1 MSRGNKILGKIGED
15 AAAEHLGGKGY
26 AILGRNVRTPSGEL
40 DLVAS
45 AGEFLVFVEV
55 KARRGRSHGL
65 PEEAITA
72 RKKKHLLESAQ
83 HYLQAT
89 GRTDQPWRIDVVAIE
104 YGRSGALERI
114 EVFEN
119 AVSG

>member
-1 MSRGNKILGKIGED
+1 MAPSNNLLGKKGED
-15 AAAEHLGGKGY
+15 AAARHLAGLRY
-26 AILGRNVRTPSGEL
+26 AILARNVRTPSGEL
-40 DLVAS
+40 DLVAQ

-55 KARRGRSHGL
+55 KARRGRGHGL
-65 PEEAITA
+65 PEEAITP

-83 HYLQAT
+83 HYLQET
-89 GRTDQPWRIDVVAIE
+89 GWTDRPWRIDVVAIE
-104 YGRSGALERI
+104 YTPAGVLERI

>member
-1 MSRGNKILGKIGED
+1 MVPDNKLLGKKGEN
-15 AAAEHLGGKGY
+15 AAANHLSGKGY
-26 AILGRNVRTPSGEL
+26 TILGRNVRTPSGEL
-40 DLVAS
+40 DLVAQ

-65 PEEAITA
+65 PEEAITQ

-83 HYLQAT
+83 YYLQET
-89 GRTDQPWRIDVVAIE
+89 GRMDQSWRIDVVAIE
-104 YGRSGALERI
+104 YGRTGALERI

>member
-1 MSRGNKILGKIGED
+1 MTRGNKILGRKGED
-15 AAAEHLGGKGY
+15 AAANHLAGKGY
-26 AILGRNVRTPSGEL
+26 KILERNVRTPVGEL
-40 DLVAS
+40 DLVAQ

-65 PEEAITA
+65 PEEAITP

-89 GRTDQPWRIDVVAIE
+89 GRTDQPWRIDVLAIE
-104 YGRSGALERI
+104 YSRAGALERI

-119 AVSG
+119 AVVG

>member
-1 MSRGNKILGKIGED
+1 MASENKILGKKGEE
-15 AAAEHLGGKGY
+15 AAARHLSNSGY
-26 AILGRNVRTPSGEL
+26 IVLERNVRTPAGEL

-45 AGEFLVFVEV
+45 RGEFLVFVEV
-55 KARRGRSHGL
+55 KTRRGRRHGL
-65 PEEAITA
+65 PEEAITP

-83 HYLQAT
+83 YFLQES
-89 GRTDQPWRIDVVAIE
+89 GRMDQPWRIDVVAIE
-104 YGRSGALERI
+104 YGPRGTMERI

>member
-1 MSRGNKILGKIGED
+1 MPAENKSLGQKGE
-15 AAAEHLGGKGY
+15 AAAADHLVRKGY
-26 AILGRNVRTPSGEL
+26 RILGRNVRTPSGEL

-45 AGEFLVFVEV
+45 SGEFLVFVEV

-65 PEEAITA
+65 PEEAITP

-83 HYLQAT
+83 HYLQET
-89 GRTDQPWRIDVVAIE
+89 GRADQPWRIDVVAIE
-104 YGRSGALERI
+104 YGGRGTLERI

-119 AVSG
+119 AVCG

>member
-1 MSRGNKILGKIGED
+1 MTRGNKILGRKGED
-15 AAAEHLGGKGY
+15 AAANHLTGKGY
-26 AILGRNVRTPSGEL
+26 KILERNVRTPVGEL
-40 DLVAS
+40 DLVAQ
-45 AGEFLVFVEV
+45 AGEFLIFVEV

-65 PEEAITA
+65 PEEAITP

-89 GRTDQPWRIDVVAIE
+89 GRTDQPWRIDVLAIE
-104 YGRSGALERI
+104 YSRAGALERI

-119 AVSG
+119 AVVG

>member
-1 MSRGNKILGKIGED
+1 MASGNNLLGKKGED
-15 AAAEHLGGKGY
+15 AAARRLTAMGY
-26 AILGRNVRTPSGEL
+26 AILARNVRTPSGEL
-40 DLVAS
+40 DLVAQ

-55 KARRGRSHGL
+55 KARRGRGHGL
-65 PEEAITA
+65 PEEAITP

-83 HYLQAT
+83 HYLQES
-89 GRTDQPWRIDVVAIE
+89 GWTDRPWRIDVVAIE
-104 YGRSGALERI
+104 YNPAGALERI

>member
-1 MSRGNKILGKIGED
+1 MPSGNKALGKKGED
-15 AAAEHLGGKGY
+15 AAAIHLSGKGY
-26 AILGRNVRTPSGEL
+26 TILARNVRTPCGEL

-45 AGEFLVFVEV
+45 SGEYLVFVEV

-65 PEEAITA
+65 PEEAITR
-72 RKKKHLLESAQ
+72 RKKKHLLDSALQ
-83 HYLQAT
+83 YLQEN
-89 GRTDQPWRIDVVAIE
+89 GRMDTPWRIDVVAIE
-104 YGRSGALERI
+104 YGPRGTLARI

>member
-1 MSRGNKILGKIGED
+1 MASRNKILGAKGEE
-15 AAAEHLGGKGY
+15 AAARYLLRKGY
-26 AILGRNVRTPSGEL
+26 VVLDRNVRTPAGEL

-45 AGEFLVFVEV
+45 HGEYLVFIEV

-65 PEEAITA
+65 PEEAITR

-83 HYLQAT
+83 YYLQES
-89 GRTDQPWRIDVVAIE
+89 GRMDKSWRIDVVAIE
-104 YGRSGALERI
+104 YGSGGTIERI

-119 AVSG
+119 AVGG

>member
-1 MSRGNKILGKIGED
+1 MPSRNRTLGAMGEE
-15 AAAEHLGGKGY
+15 AAARHLGRKGY
-26 AILGRNVRTPSGEL
+26 VILDRNVRTPAGEL

-45 AGEFLVFVEV
+45 QGEYLVFVEV
-55 KARRGRSHGL
+55 KARRNRSHGL
-65 PEEAITA
+65 PEEAITP

-83 HYLQAT
+83 HYLQES
-89 GRTDQPWRIDVVAIE
+89 GRMDTPWRIDVVAVE
-104 YGRSGALERI
+104 YALGETIERI

>member
-1 MSRGNKILGKIGED
+1 MGSDNKLLGKKGED
-15 AAAEHLGGKGY
+15 AAANHLSGKGY
-26 AILGRNVRTPSGEL
+26 TILGRNVRTPSGEL
-40 DLVAS
+40 DLVAQ
-45 AGEFLVFVEV
+45 AGEFLIFVEV

-65 PEEAITA
+65 PEEAITQ

-83 HYLQAT
+83 YYLQET
-89 GRTDQPWRIDVVAIE
+89 GRMDKPWRIDVVAIE
-104 YGRSGALERI
+104 YGRTGTLERI

>member
-1 MSRGNKILGKIGED
+1 MTRGNKILGRKGED
-15 AAAEHLGGKGY
+15 AAANHLTGKGY
-26 AILGRNVRTPSGEL
+26 KILERNVRTPVGEL
-40 DLVAS
+40 DLVAQ

-65 PEEAITA
+65 PEEAITP

-89 GRTDQPWRIDVVAIE
+89 GRTDQPWRIDVLAIE
-104 YGRSGALERI
+104 YSRAGALERI

-119 AVSG
+119 AVVG